1 MENRIIEV
9 IESLDDMRFLTP
21 ADENA
26 VSAAEEAL
34 GLRFADEYREYVK
47 KYGVISSVEVELTGV
62 TEAKRL
68 DVVAVTERERELT
81 EDFPEDMYVVENVG
95 IDGIL
100 VLQNSKGEI
109 FYIAP
114 GRRAEKVANSL
125 AEYIEMVKE
134 ER

>member
-1 MENRIIEV
+1 MKSRIIEV

-21 ADENA
+21 ADEGK
-26 VSAAEEAL
+26 VSEAEETL
-34 GLRFADEYREYVK
+34 GLKFAEEYREYVK
-47 KYGVISSVEVELTGV
+47 KYGVVSAAEVELTGV

-100 VLQNSKGEI
+100 ILQNGKGEI

-114 GRRAEKVANSL
+114 GVKAEKVADSL